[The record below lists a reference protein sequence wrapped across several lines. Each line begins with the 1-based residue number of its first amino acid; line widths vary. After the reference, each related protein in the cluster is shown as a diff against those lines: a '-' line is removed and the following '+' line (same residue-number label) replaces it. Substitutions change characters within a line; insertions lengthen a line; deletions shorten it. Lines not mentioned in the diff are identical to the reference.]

1 MAERITGR
9 GAGSR
14 QRPLRTP
21 PPERPP
27 APSKAGFLRRRR
39 FLLPALIVV
48 AAVGALIYLGV
59 RGSSM
64 YYMTVAELK
73 AEGDAVYGDKI
84 RLGAT
89 VADGSI
95 QSGPDGVTRFLVTD
109 GTSTL
114 PVSYQ
119 GSLPDA
125 FEDGADVVLQ
135 GKMTPSGTFEA
146 SSLLAKCPS
155 KYKPAA
161 KGGSAQTDGRLAASG
176 GGE

>member
-1 MAERITGR
+1 MAESITGR
-9 GAGSR
+9 GGRSR
-14 QRPLRTP
+14 QRPPQMSP
-21 PPERPP
+21 PP
-27 APSKAGFLRRRR
+27 KAGFFRRRR
-39 FLLPALIVV
+39 FLIAALIMV
-48 AAVGALIYLGV
+48 AAVGVLIYLGV

-73 AEGDAVYGDKI
+73 AQGDAVYGDQL

-95 QSGPDGVTRFLVTD
+95 EAGADRVTRFVVTD

-114 PVSYQ
+114 PVSYE
-119 GSLPDA
+119 GGLPDA
-125 FEDGADVVLQ
+125 FEDGAEVILQ

-155 KYKPAA
+155 KYTP
-161 KGGSAQTDGRLAASG
+161 D
-176 GGE
+176 E

>member
-1 MAERITGR
+1 MAEDMTVGGVARR
-9 GAGSR
+9 R
-14 QRPLRTP
+14 RPLRKP
-21 PPERPP
+21 PPEIEQEPP
-27 APSKAGFLRRRR
+27 RAAFFRRRR
-39 FLLPALIVV
+39 FLFAALVVV
-48 AAVGALIYLGV
+48 AAVGGLIYMGV

-73 AEGDAVYGDKI
+73 AQADTVSGDKI

-95 QSGPDGVTRFLVTD
+95 QPGADGVTRFVVTD
-109 GTSTL
+109 GANTL
-114 PVSYQ
+114 PVSYG

-125 FEDGADVVLQ
+125 FVEGADVVLQ

-155 KYKPAA
+155 KYEPSA
-161 KGGSAQTDGRLAASG
+161 KGGTAASAG
-176 GGE
+176 GGGD

>member
-1 MAERITGR
+1 MAEDMTAR
-9 GAGSR
+9 GVAR
-14 QRPLRTP
+14 RRRPLRR
-21 PPERPP
+21 PPELGAAPP
-27 APSKAGFLRRRR
+27 RAAFFRRRR
-39 FLLPALIVV
+39 FLFAALIVV
-48 AAVGALIYLGV
+48 AAIGALIYMGV

-64 YYMTVAELK
+64 YYMTVAEVK
-73 AEGDAVYGDKI
+73 AQADTVYGDKI

-95 QSGPDGVTRFLVTD
+95 QSGPDGLTHFVVTD
-109 GTSTL
+109 GTNTL
-114 PVSYQ
+114 PVSYG

-155 KYKPAA
+155 KYEPSAQ
-161 KGGSAQTDGRLAASG
+161 GGSASSA
-176 GGE
+176 GGEGN

>member
-1 MAERITGR
+1 MAEDMTAR
-9 GAGSR
+9 GVAR
-14 QRPLRTP
+14 RRRPLRR
-21 PPERPP
+21 PPELGAAPP
-27 APSKAGFLRRRR
+27 KAAFFRRRR
-39 FLLPALIVV
+39 FLFAALIVV
-48 AAVGALIYLGV
+48 AAIGALIYMGV

-64 YYMTVAELK
+64 YYMTVAEVK
-73 AEGDAVYGDKI
+73 AQADTVYGDKI

-95 QSGPDGVTRFLVTD
+95 QSGPDGLTHFVVTD
-109 GTSTL
+109 GTNTL
-114 PVSYQ
+114 PVSYG

-155 KYKPAA
+155 KYEPSAQ
-161 KGGSAQTDGRLAASG
+161 GGSASSA
-176 GGE
+176 GGEGN